1 MTGESLF
8 SRVRI
13 YSDAK
18 MKILVVKY
26 KKIIPDR
33 KNWIKRKMQKKINKS
48 LNLLH
53 KCSNKF
59 WGIVLGNHA
68 YVPTL
73 PFWEDTSSPPS
84 LFWNLPF
91 WDDSD
96 LNVKYLWIF
105 QVDHTFYKLDVKF
118 LAANK
123 VHAFLLS
130 TILIF
135 SFRSRSTIALIGL
148 SLAKEESGT
157 SLKINTI
164 CSL

>member
-1 MTGESLF
+1 MSPYFRESEFTVTPKWKF
-8 SRVRI
+8 SSWNIRRL
-13 YSDAK
+13 SLTEK
-18 MKILVVKY
+18 TELNVKC
-26 KKIIPDR
+26 K
-33 KNWIKRKMQKKINKS
+33 KKINES

-73 PFWEDTSSPPS
+73 PFWEDTSSPPG

-123 VHAFLLS
+123 VRAFLLS

-135 SFRSRSTIALIGL
+135 SFRFRSTIALIVL